1 MSRVKDDIRRG
12 IQNAL
17 IDSKIQED
25 QYPAQYGLTPRAVG
39 DKVQQANNMAA
50 QQQQAAAMGNAAV
63 TQQPTQQM
71 QPAKQPVSYAEMVQK
86 LSPYRTPSKDEIA
99 KQERLRKAQAAISAF
114 GDGASAIAN
123 LIATTKGSPNVERP
137 KPNLSDRSMVR
148 WEQLRQERKAD
159 ADKYYQQ
166 MMRAV
171 QADESRD
178 KAQQEYELKK
188 SYYDTRN
195 EKMYQDLQNK
205 SRELDIREFNALVNA
220 NFKDMTLQ
228 QKERALDIQRELADG
243 RISLME
249 AQARLNNIKANVG
262 GFAPKSGSR
271 GGSKGAKYVVYDQDG
286 NPHYYDNATMYKQ
299 AVEQYGSGLAQTEK
313 VGRKD
318 VRRTT
323 DSKAGELAR
332 NAAEKRK
339 AAQQSN
345 TKPQAQQSKTKKGS
359 QGSKG
364 GKYGNTKKLG
374 L

>member
-1 MSRVKDDIRRG
+1 MSKVKDDIRRG

-63 TQQPTQQM
+63 TQQPVQR
-71 QPAKQPVSYAEMVQK
+71 PVSYAEMVQK
-86 LSPYRTPSKDEIA
+86 LSPYRTPSKEQIA

-137 KPNLSDRSMVR
+137 KPNLSDRSMAR

-171 QADESRD
+171 QMDENQNNYETQLRIRQQQQDRLDRD
-178 KAQQEYELKK
+178 LRRKEAIAEAQTDRYHAMQSKDLAAVEY
-188 SYYDTRN
+188 T
-195 EKMYQDLQNK
+195 
-205 SRELDIREFNALVNA
+205 NA
-220 NFKDMTLQ
+220 KI
-228 QKERALDIQRELADG
+228 RALEEGKSLDQALKEAKIAEVKARE
-243 RISLME
+243 
-249 AQARLNNIKANVG
+249 RLSNVKANAG
-262 GFAPKSGSR
+262 GFAPKSGSRGGR

>member
-1 MSRVKDDIRRG
+1 MSKVKDDIRRG

-71 QPAKQPVSYAEMVQK
+71 QPAQQPVSYAEMVQK

-137 KPNLSDRSMVR
+137 KPNLSDRSMAR

-171 QADESRD
+171 QMDENQNNYETQLRIRQQQQDRLDRD
-178 KAQQEYELKK
+178 LRRKEAIAEAQTDRYHAMQSKDLAAVEY
-188 SYYDTRN
+188 T
-195 EKMYQDLQNK
+195 
-205 SRELDIREFNALVNA
+205 NA
-220 NFKDMTLQ
+220 KI
-228 QKERALDIQRELADG
+228 RALEEGKSLDQALKEARIAEVKARERLSNRKAD
-243 RISLME
+243 
-249 AQARLNNIKANVG
+249 NVG
-262 GFAPKSGSR
+262 VSSRR
-271 GGSKGAKYVVYDQDG
+271 GGRSSSNGEYTIEKTSKKTDARGKTTTTVTTTKRTKGAKNG
-286 NPHYYDNATMYKQ
+286 
-299 AVEQYGSGLAQTEK
+299 G
-313 VGRKD
+313 
-318 VRRTT
+318 
-323 DSKAGELAR
+323 
-332 NAAEKRK
+332 
-339 AAQQSN
+339 
-345 TKPQAQQSKTKKGS
+345 
-359 QGSKG
+359 KG
-364 GKYGNTKKLG
+364 GDYENTKKLN